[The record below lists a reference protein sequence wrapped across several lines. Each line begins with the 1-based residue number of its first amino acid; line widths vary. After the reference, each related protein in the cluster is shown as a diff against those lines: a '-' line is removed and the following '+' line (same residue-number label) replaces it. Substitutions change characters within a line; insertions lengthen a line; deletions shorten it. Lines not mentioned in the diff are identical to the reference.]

1 MDIQRFNASWNSRR
15 GTLIFLAVML
25 VLLLPSLLQIASP
38 FLTAFILAS
47 ILAIVINPLNQRLH
61 RLVRR
66 FGLATFLT
74 TAATVLLLGVVL
86 VLAGLVLSKELRTTY
101 DSLSLQSLEEGGWP
115 ALVTHTVDRAVDSV
129 SDRLPVDKQAVR
141 REILGGMRTATGY
154 LLNNVGA
161 AVGGVVSLLVTGML
175 VSLFLYF
182 LLRHGKEWVDQLTL
196 LLPLD
201 EKITASLFQTVH
213 HSVVA
218 NVYGMLA
225 VVVGQGLLLGL
236 GFWIVGVGSPAL
248 WGMIGGLASIIP
260 VVGCPL
266 VWVPAMIAF
275 ALAGAYWKAL
285 VLGLWGALV
294 VGSVDNLL
302 RPFVVASRD
311 KQHPVLIALA
321 AVGGTYAFGVLGI
334 LLGPLVLSLAA
345 SLLKEL
351 RALATTRQAE
361 ERTDDGIS

>member
-1 MDIQRFNASWNSRR
+1 MDIQRFNASWNSKR
-15 GTLIFLAVML
+15 GTLVFLVVML
-25 VLLLPSLLQIASP
+25 AMLLPSMWRIASP

-47 ILAIVINPLNQRLH
+47 ILAIVINPLNRRFH
-61 RLVRR
+61 RRVQR

-74 TAATVLLLGVVL
+74 TSATVLLLGVVL
-86 VLAGLVLSKELRTTY
+86 ALAGFVLSKELRTTY
-101 DSLSLQSLEEGGWP
+101 DSLSRQSLEEGGWP
-115 ALVTHTVDRAVDSV
+115 SLVTHTVDRIVDSV
-129 SDRLPVDKQAVR
+129 SDRLPVDKEAIR
-141 REILGGMRTATGY
+141 TELLDGMRTATGY

-161 AVGGVVSLLVTGML
+161 AVGGAVSLLVTGML
-175 VSLFLYF
+175 VSIFLYF
-182 LLRHGKEWVDQLTL
+182 LLRYGEEWIGQLSVL
-196 LLPLD
+196 MPVD

-213 HSVVA
+213 DSVVA

-260 VVGCPL
+260 VVGCPM
-266 VWVPAMIAF
+266 VWVPAVIAF
-275 ALAGAYWKAL
+275 AVKGAYGKAV

-351 RALATTRQAE
+351 GAMATTSEQE
-361 ERTDDGIS
+361 D